1 LDLVD
6 TLTPLSHNTQ
16 QLNLLLPTTTSLSSS
31 TMRCSPPVVFLV
43 LASSATTEA
52 FAFSRTPSVHRSSPI
67 ILAAAKD
74 DRPFAPIRN
83 FVAISSI
90 TFGLLSP
97 TSDVLAAQDTIYR
110 PTSLDNAMSSSTVT
124 LSDVIRTM
132 DFSLPSG
139 SYDSIAAPVASGTD
153 ELTKSEDPRANAK
166 KAVKKAAP
174 AKKASS
180 GGANRGV
187 SIAMPSFGGGGGSAP
202 AVSSDAYKPLTA
214 EEKKAVLAQRRAERE
229 AAAAQEKA
237 DTAAAEKQARA
248 EVDARI
254 AAARLER
261 IAKREEEAAQK
272 AAEENAKREE
282 AFKNVKVV
290 DTSMPVY

>member
-1 LDLVD
+1 
-6 TLTPLSHNTQ
+6 
-16 QLNLLLPTTTSLSSS
+16 
-31 TMRCSPPVVFLV
+31 
-43 LASSATTEA
+43 
-52 FAFSRTPSVHRSSPI
+52 
-67 ILAAAKD
+67 
-74 DRPFAPIRN
+74 
-83 FVAISSI
+83 
-90 TFGLLSP
+90 
-97 TSDVLAAQDTIYR
+97 
-110 PTSLDNAMSSSTVT
+110 MSSSTVT

-166 KAVKKAAP
+166 AFKKAAP

>member
-1 LDLVD
+1 
-6 TLTPLSHNTQ
+6 
-16 QLNLLLPTTTSLSSS
+16 
-31 TMRCSPPVVFLV
+31 MRCSPPVVFLV

-180 GGANRGV
+180 GGANKGV
-187 SIAMPSFGGGGGSAP
+187 SIALPSFGGGGGGSAP